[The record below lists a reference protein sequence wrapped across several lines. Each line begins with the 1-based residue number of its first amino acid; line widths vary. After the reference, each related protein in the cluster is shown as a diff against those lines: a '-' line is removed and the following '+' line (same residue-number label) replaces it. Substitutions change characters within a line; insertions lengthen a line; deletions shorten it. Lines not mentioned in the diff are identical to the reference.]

1 MENNNEN
8 VKVIS
13 LNDLFGIFL
22 DRLWLILLV
31 AVIVVTGSYTYK
43 RVTYVPK
50 YSSTATM
57 YILKEVNEN
66 TASYDATNDFNLALK
81 VVQDCDILLKSH
93 TVLDKVIEELKLDM
107 NYGALHG
114 MIHTSNPEE
123 TRILYVTITADTP
136 DNAKMIVDRLCTI
149 GADTINTVMGYDQVN
164 LYELGTYSTTPSN
177 QTSFLMY
184 LLFGIIAGALVYLIY
199 VIIFIAD
206 TSIRTD
212 EDIQNYLGL
221 SVIGDIPDADGGKG
235 GGYKYKKYGRYGRY
249 GRYSR
254 YSRYGRYSRNHYGN
268 KYGYGYGYG
277 AGNVN
282 NQSETKNA
290 EENK

>member
-13 LNDLFGIFL
+13 LKDLFGIFL

-31 AVIVVTGSYTYK
+31 AIIVVSGTYTYNK
-43 RVTYVPK
+43 LTYVPE

-66 TASYDATNDFNLALK
+66 TASYDASNDFSLALK
-81 VVQDCDILLKSH
+81 VVNDCDVLLKSH
-93 TVLDKVIEELKLDM
+93 TVLDSVISQLSLELS
-107 NYGALHG
+107 YGELYG
-114 MIHTSNPEE
+114 MISISNPEE
-123 TRILYVTITADTP
+123 TRILYVTVKADTP
-136 DNAKMIVDRLCTI
+136 GGAKEIVDSLCSI
-149 GADTINTVMGYDQVN
+149 GAKKINSVMGYDQVN
-164 LYELGTYSTTPSN
+164 LYEFGTFNPSPCN
-177 QTSFLMY
+177 QTGIMIY
-184 LLFGIIAGALVYLIY
+184 ILLGVIAGAFVYLIY
-199 VIIFIAD
+199 VIVFIAD

-221 SVIGDIPDADGGKG
+221 SVIGDIPDADAGKG

-254 YSRYGRYSRNHYGN
+254 YSRYSSRYGN
-268 KYGYGYGYG
+268 RYGYGYGYG
-277 AGNVN
+277 AGNTKTAEN
-282 NQSETKNA
+282 SGETKKT
-290 EENK
+290 EEEK

>member
-13 LNDLFGIFL
+13 LKDLFGIFL

-31 AVIVVTGSYTYK
+31 AIIVVSGTYTYNK
-43 RVTYVPK
+43 LTYVPE

-66 TASYDATNDFNLALK
+66 TASYDASNDFSLALK
-81 VVQDCDILLKSH
+81 VVKDCDILLKSH
-93 TVLDKVIEELKLDM
+93 TVLDKVIGELGLDM
-107 NYGALHG
+107 SYGQLNG

-123 TRILYVTITADTP
+123 TRILNVTVTADTP
-136 DNAKMIVDRLCTI
+136 ENAKQIVDKLCTI
-149 GADTINTVMGYDQVN
+149 GAESINDVMGYDQVN
-164 LYELGTYSTTPSN
+164 LYELGTLSKSPSN
-177 QTSFLMY
+177 QKSIVVY
-184 LLFGIIAGALVYLIY
+184 LLFGVIAGAFVYLIY
-199 VIIFIAD
+199 VIVFIAD

-221 SVIGDIPDADGGKG
+221 SVIGDIPDADAGKG

-254 YSRYGRYSRNHYGN
+254 YSRYSSRYGN
-268 KYGYGYGYG
+268 RYGYGYGYG
-277 AGNVN
+277 AGNTKPAEN
-282 NQSETKNA
+282 SGETKKT
-290 EENK
+290 EEEK